1 MVIGQYNNAA
11 CILHYISQ
19 GKHNW
24 KRYAIFTIT
33 KAVSDKNNLRLEKH
47 PLKQNRGGRADYL
60 AELFSQVGV
69 VV

>member
-33 KAVSDKNNLRLEKH
+33 KTDKNNLRLYKH
-47 PLKQNRGGRADYL
+47 ALKRSRGGRADES
-60 AELFSQVGV
+60 ATI
-69 VV
+69 